1 MVVEQ
6 MNETPNLLIQ
16 LGEAL
21 GPLGS
26 LVFLLLLCG
35 GAVWVVMSVRFNRD
49 DHHRFEAKVD
59 NGFERLEAKVD
70 TVRESVHAVR
80 ESVAGKVDKGRE
92 SVVGKIESLHN
103 ESREDSSETRELL
116 RAINSRLDMIIDHMP
131 PDRPTRT

>member
-1 MVVEQ
+1 
-6 MNETPNLLIQ
+6 
-16 LGEAL
+16 
-21 GPLGS
+21 
-26 LVFLLLLCG
+26 
-35 GAVWVVMSVRFNRD
+35 MSVRFNTD

-70 TVRESVHAVR
+70 TVRESVHSVR
-80 ESVAGKVDKGRE
+80 ESVAGKIDKGRE
-92 SVVGKIESLHN
+92 SVAGKIESLHK